1 MATLQDLMGG
11 MMPAGLLDPQQ
22 EQALQE
28 RAKSQGLLNLGF
40 ALLQASQG
48 QPGQGRP
55 RLGQI
60 IGQAG
65 PAFAQ
70 GYRGA
75 FDETLQN
82 IVRGQQVQD
91 LQRKRQQEQAQMA
104 AREQFARM
112 FAPTTPQAALQ
123 APGRVGPTV
132 ARAGMIGQTPALD
145 RSQLLSAILDPN
157 MPPDVVERAKIAYE
171 ATAPAQEP
179 ESIRALRILGE
190 NPELAAMSERQ
201 KRAGAPQT
209 NLTVRNAL
217 GKSFGEDLGAS
228 LKEIKGL
235 ARPAYTTLATIDNMQ
250 SLLDQGVRTGFGQEF
265 MLQFQKAGQA
275 FNPDYKVKEI
285 AGQEAFVGAANE
297 IILPQVKQLGVNPTD
312 ADLKFILNGSPTLSK
327 SVAGNQ
333 LMLSAL
339 KLKFERDKAL
349 ANFAT
354 QWQIN
359 NARSITEDP
368 VMAGARFDEA
378 LQQFM
383 QTNPLYTTAVDQ
395 LRQQY
400 SQITGGNVN
409 SLTAGSPFSRK

>member
-1 MATLQDLMGG
+1 MNEELLGLLGATPEQIAQARRQSGFEELGLLGQALMQAGAPAPRGTSTLSRLGQAAGMYTQAPRQTMDTLLQDL
-11 MMPAGLLDPQQ
+11 L
-22 EQALQE
+22 
-28 RAKSQGLLNLGF
+28 R
-40 ALLQASQG
+40 
-48 QPGQGRP
+48 R
-55 RLGQI
+55 
-60 IGQAG
+60 
-65 PAFAQ
+65 
-70 GYRGA
+70 
-75 FDETLQN
+75 
-82 IVRGQQVQD
+82 QQVQD
-91 LQRKRQQEQAQMA
+91 LQRKRQQE
-104 AREQFARM
+104 EQFRLSRERFGQM
-112 FAPTTPQAALQ
+112 FAPTTPQTALQ
-123 APGRVGPTV
+123 APGRVGPTA

-157 MPPDVVERAKIAYE
+157 MPPDVVERAKLAYE
-171 ATAPAQEP
+171 ATAPAKEP
-179 ESIRALRILGE
+179 ESITKLRTFKRE
-190 NPELAAMSERQ
+190 PELAEIERGL
-201 KRAGAPQT
+201 KAAGAPQT

-400 SQITGGNVN
+400 SQITGGSVG